1 MTCIRLNFK
10 TPPGIIIRVLLN
22 SYIRLYLHF
31 IPNYKKPALVIP
43 QPFKIYYLVM
53 P

>member
-1 MTCIRLNFK
+1 MIYVRLNFK

-22 SYIRLYLHF
+22 FYIRLYSYF
-31 IPNYKKPALVIP
+31 IPGYKGPALIIP
-43 QPFKIYYLVM
+43 QLFKIYCLVM